1 MRIYP
6 ILALAALVSINGYAD
21 PVSTNLDARVILDK
35 VLANR
40 PLRDFLLKARLFVG
54 EQDPVMVE
62 ILVKNTPTETRTIYR
77 GGQTQA
83 LVVQPVK
90 GDPGFYLKGVGELT
104 GARRTE
110 KLLGSEFSYY
120 DLALPFLRW
129 PNPKLLDPNDRV
141 RGRDCFAIEIAAEGE
156 PYARVKIW
164 IDREYYA
171 LLRAEAFDKDGNLV
185 RRFAVTSFKKIGEAW
200 VPRGLEAA
208 ILPPGQSLPNQQ
220 KSRLEVYEGDYGT
233 QLPAEWFASDGF
245 GATASSGGNAT
256 H

>member
-6 ILALAALVSINGYAD
+6 VLALAALLSFNKVSAD
-21 PVSTNLDARVILDK
+21 PVSTNLDARVILTK

-40 PLRDFLLKARLFVG
+40 PLKDFSLKARLFVG
-54 EQDPVMVE
+54 DADPVMVD

-77 GGQTQA
+77 GEQTQA
-83 LVVQPVK
+83 LVVQAVK
-90 GDPGFYLKGVGELT
+90 GEPSFYLKGIGELV
-104 GARRTE
+104 GAQRAE

-129 PNPKLLDPNDRV
+129 PNPKMIDPDDRV
-141 RGRDCFAIEIAAEGE
+141 RGRDCFAIESSAEGQ
-156 PYARVKIW
+156 PYTRVKIW
-164 IDREYYA
+164 IDKEYFA
-171 LLRAEAFDKDGNLV
+171 LLRAEAFDKNGNLV

-233 QLPAEWFASDGF
+233 PLPAEWFAVEGF
-245 GATASSGGNAT
+245 ATTAA